1 MPPKSSLSKTGQWA
15 LRKGADV
22 SLSLNEQIDTTS
34 NVNRLNLRSD
44 FAEQLAKVLYLLE
57 ENNMKKENDYNT
69 SPLILSDLKEA
80 SSKVK
85 ILYVYPPSTAEL
97 LNYFSLSSF
106 SNLKEL
112 CLNQIPPSTILSF
125 YSMREIQ
132 SLQKLIIIH
141 SGITNLAKIFIP
153 LTKPITKRWQKYL
166 KPLVCNEDLH
176 AYEMIRQSFSAEKYG
191 LNGNGTGAIGNIA
204 GIGGGGLNNIP
215 FASPSSNTGITK
227 PPVPALSS
235 AFSFSPIPYE
245 YCWNYI
251 LSLTLSN
258 CGLVKIDDSLHYFP
272 NLIDLD
278 VSHNFISH
286 IVHLQDCIALENINL
301 SHNRIRILS
310 NLERTIGSIKNLN
323 LSYNEIESLDGIEK
337 IYSLERINLS
347 NNFMNDINEIQYL
360 SRLPCLI
367 AMVLGNNPIAEFKHY
382 RLRVFRELIKV
393 GSLMSGNRPFPELDR
408 QGISKK
414 ELKKLR

>member
-1 MPPKSSLSKTGQWA
+1 MPPKPSLTKTGQWA
-15 LRKGADV
+15 LRKGTD
-22 SLSLNEQIDTTS
+22 LSLALSEQIDTT
-34 NVNRLNLRSD
+34 NNLHRLNLRSD
-44 FAEQLAKVLYLLE
+44 FAEQIAKVLYLLE
-57 ENNMKKENDYNT
+57 ENNMKKENDYHT

-80 SSKVK
+80 CSKVK
-85 ILYVYPPSTAEL
+85 ILYIYPPSTAEL
-97 LNYFSLSSF
+97 LNYFSLNSF
-106 SNLKEL
+106 NNIKEL
-112 CLNQIPPSTILSF
+112 CLNQIPPSTIISF
-125 YSMREIQ
+125 YSLREIQ
-132 SLQKLIIIH
+132 SLTKLIIIH
-141 SGITNLAKIFIP
+141 SGITNLAKILIP
-153 LTKPITKRWQKYL
+153 LTKPITKRWKKYL
-166 KPLVCNEDLH
+166 KPLVCNEDLQ

-191 LNGNGTGAIGNIA
+191 LNGNGTGTVGNIS
-204 GIGGGGLNNIP
+204 GLNNIP
-215 FASPSSNTGITK
+215 FASPSNTVSK
-227 PPVPALSS
+227 PPVSISS
-235 AFSFSPIPYE
+235 SFSFSPIPYE
-245 YCWNYI
+245 YCWNSI

-278 VSHNFISH
+278 ISHNFISH

-347 NNFMNDINEIQYL
+347 NNFMNDLNEIQYL

-367 AMVLGNNPIAEFKHY
+367 AMILGNNPIAELKHY

-408 QGISKK
+408 QGITKK